1 MSQTRNSIVSKNGCG
16 RTSHQIFLP
25 LSMQFVFTRMR
36 TKSSNSA
43 GVSKYSGM
51 PVRGKRSKT
60 LRPEALQAGVAA
72 EPERRVRRE
81 REQVR
86 EEVERLVHDLDGERA
101 VLDADVHVQAEDEV
115 RAREH
120 LHLLHDLVVARVGED
135 FLVRPVREGM
145 RAGGRDAHAVLLREA
160 DDLRPHLPDVLA
172 YLRDV
177 PADAAADLDDRL
189 VHLRLDAL
197 LQDEPALLQDLL
209 DVRAQL
215 PRLRIDD
222 LELLLDAE
230 REGGFFHA
238 GRRQASLRG
247 RAGVA
252 RGAAG
257 LRGRPAGRFVV
268 EPLPPPA
275 RNVPQ

>member
-1 MSQTRNSIVSKNGCG
+1 MQLVFDEDAHEVVELG
-16 RTSHQIFLP
+16 RSLEVLGHARAREA
-25 LSMQFVFTRMR
+25 VED
-36 TKSSNSA
+36 
-43 GVSKYSGM
+43 
-51 PVRGKRSKT
+51 
-60 LRPEALQAGVAA
+60 LRAEALQAGVAP

-86 EEVERLVHDLDGERA
+86 QEVERLVHDLEGERA
-101 VLDADVHVQAEDEV
+101 VLDADVHVQAEDQV

-135 FLVRPVREGM
+135 LLVGPVREGV
-145 RAGGRDAHAVLLREA
+145 RAGRSHAHPVLPRQP
-160 DDLRPHLPDVLA
+160 DDLGPHLADVLPHLRDVLA
-172 YLRDV
+172 
-177 PADAAADLDDRL
+177 DAGADLDDRL
-189 VHLRLDAL
+189 VHLGLDPL
-197 LQDEPALLQDLL
+197 LQDEPALLQNLL
-209 DVRAQL
+209 DVGAQL

-268 EPLPPPA
+268 EPLPSPA